1 MPAAE
6 MPSSSS
12 TPGLD
17 PPKVASSPG
26 NCGETVDIN
35 PTSTT
40 STSDSTYSCW
50 PPITRSALGL
60 RSIGPSK
67 SVESL
72 PTIGTLPLGSLRI
85 TEPREDSDL
94 ETPLT
99 TPDIAMESSVEPK
112 HPFPTGGD
120 VIILD
125 DLPAGFTVG
134 CDTMSFST
142 RKPFPGFRDIPPG
155 AHLIWVAPS
164 ELTSS
169 RSAYWI
175 VTPEREDWEPC
186 EVYVKQWDKFNEV
199 LSDPASQAEDRFQKE
214 ALQHIFTSLSP
225 YQLRA
230 TTSGVL
236 LAPPSRVVD
245 DTDRLPEFLSNE
257 NIWPHLTSAITVD
270 LLNRITGKNQRSWQ
284 ITTQDSVAGET
295 TLAEEARLYAS
306 GKAQLRFTFA
316 MNAPLISASATGSER
331 TRQALD
337 PTSFIL
343 ETLALAGR
351 PPEDLAGELSFAF
364 LSGMHLGNYSCLEQ
378 WWFYCTRIVFRS
390 YRLAVERPT
399 LARRFLRT
407 FHAQL
412 AYNDRYLEGDVLEM
426 MPSNARRLRRAL
438 TTYAS
443 RLDEMIPP
451 SSSLGGDGGGGDD
464 VTPDQHLVR
473 DAFADLEAWLRT
485 RLGWDLREEYVRS
498 GTLMLED
505 GEVVSA
511 EVSDFEDEDE
521 RGEFAPVVV
530 RLDGGGREAGLVS
543 WDDDGDGDDDA

>member
-1 MPAAE
+1 MPATK
-6 MPSSSS
+6 MLSGSSM
-12 TPGLD
+12 PGLD
-17 PPKVASSPG
+17 PPKVTSSPG
-26 NCGETVDIN
+26 NSGETVDFD
-35 PTSTT
+35 PT
-40 STSDSTYSCW
+40 STSDFTDRRLPPSIKSKSSLSLYSVD
-50 PPITRSALGL
+50 
-60 RSIGPSK
+60 PSK

-72 PTIGTLPLGSLRI
+72 PAIGTLPLGSLRI

-99 TPDIAMESSVEPK
+99 TPDVAMESSVEPK

-120 VIILD
+120 VLILD
-125 DLPAGFTVG
+125 DLPAGFTIG

-142 RKPFPGFRDIPPG
+142 KKPFLGFRDIPAG

-175 VTPEREDWEPC
+175 VTPEREEWEAG

-214 ALQHIFTSLSP
+214 ALQQIFTSLSP

-236 LAPPSRVVD
+236 LAPPSRD
-245 DTDRLPEFLSNE
+245 AEQLPSFLSNE
-257 NIWPHLTSAITVD
+257 NIWSHLTSAITAD
-270 LLNRITGKNQRSWQ
+270 LLNRITGKTQRSWQ

-306 GKAQLRFTFA
+306 GKSQLRFTFP
-316 MNAPLISASATGSER
+316 MNAPLISTSASGEER

-337 PTSFIL
+337 PTSFVL
-343 ETLALAGR
+343 ETLGGER
-351 PPEDLAGELSFAF
+351 PLEDLAGELSFAF

-378 WWFYCTRIVFRS
+378 WWFYATHIVFRS
-390 YRLAVERPT
+390 FGLATLQPV
-399 LARRFLRT
+399 LARRLVQT

-412 AYNDRYLEGDVLEM
+412 VYNDRHLEGDVLEM
-426 MPSNARRLRRAL
+426 MPSNARKLQRAL

-443 RLDEMIPP
+443 RLDEQFQA
-451 SSSLGGDGGGGDD
+451 LGDD
-464 VTPDQHLVR
+464 VAPDQHLVR
-473 DAFADLEAWLRT
+473 DAFADLEAWLRS
-485 RLGWDLREEYVRS
+485 RLGWDLRAEYVRS

-530 RLDGGGREAGLVS
+530 KLEDGGSKEAGLVS
-543 WDDDGDGDDDA
+543 WDDDDDNDTA